1 MTTLEIDFDLSEY
14 GKEILNEIFQEDE
27 TKRNLIQD
35 TIKFIAKIISRE
47 KLEKYTQEIKKII
60 QIEKGTGSEIIES
73 VEILVSVKKIIEDL
87 YTYLESIKA
96 SILDKSGRN
105 FIKNNIDLIQQVVIM
120 LAIDGLDEVNLIDK
134 ETLVNILGFVKT
146 VNNISIN
153 MKIRNFFWH
162 VVQKTTMI
170 NYF

>member
-14 GKEILNEIFQEDE
+14 GKEILNEIFQNDE
-27 TKRNLIQD
+27 SKLNLVQD
-35 TIKFIAKIISRE
+35 TIKFVIKTISRE

-73 VEILVSVKKIIEDL
+73 VEILISVKKIIEDL

-96 SILDKSGRN
+96 SVLDKSGRN
-105 FIKNNIDLIQQVVIM
+105 FIKKNIDLIQQVVII
-120 LAIDGLDEVNLIDK
+120 LAIDGLDETNLIDK
-134 ETLVNILGFVKT
+134 ETLINILGFVKT

-153 MKIRNFFWH
+153 MKIRNFFLACCT
-162 VVQKTTMI
+162 K
-170 NYF
+170 NNND

>member
-87 YTYLESIKA
+87 YTYLESIKT

-153 MKIRNFFWH
+153 MKIRNFFLACCT
-162 VVQKTTMI
+162 K
-170 NYF
+170 NNND

>member
-14 GKEILNEIFQEDE
+14 GKEILNEIFQDNEI
-27 TKRNLIQD
+27 KRNLIQD
-35 TIKFIAKIISRE
+35 TVKFITKIISRE

-134 ETLVNILGFVKT
+134 ETLINILGFVKT

-162 VVQKTTMI
+162 VAQKTTMI
-170 NYF
+170 NHF